1 MAVSL
6 AQGLSRRPEGVD
18 AITDQEVQHEIERV
32 LREQLLFGSERE
44 LPIDSPLGELGLDS
58 LALLHLILAVEETFG
73 VHLPDNLLVRRDPLS
88 MRDLID
94 MVVATPRT
102 HPGSSVVA
110 PSDPKRLPPHLRM
123 ERLHRWL
130 AARGWLGERVRTVA
144 TLAWHA
150 KRFLFERSEHY
161 VMERRLDEGGEPT
174 IGPPPGVDLRSYTS
188 ADQDLMAGLWPDFEE
203 QGSRRELQ
211 RWLADGVIA
220 LVAVEG
226 SRVVALDVVS
236 TDGNRGEVE
245 LSAARHACWGVQ
257 LVEAPDV
264 RGRGIGLAL
273 LAYSLSVSR
282 ARGFRAQL
290 ATVESDNAPMIAA
303 CTQLLGFHA
312 IGVARRRRIFGV
324 TRWSWE
330 LEGLRRRGRLLSI

>member
-58 LALLHLILAVEETFG
+58 LALLHLILAVEEMFG
-73 VHLPDNLLVRRDPLS
+73 VHLPDDLLVRRDPLS

-102 HPGSSVVA
+102 RPGSSVVA
-110 PSDPKRLPPHLRM
+110 PSDSKRLPPHLRM

-203 QGSRRELQ
+203 RGSRREL
-211 RWLADGVIA
+211 AA
-220 LVAVEG
+220 PPSPG
-226 SRVVALDVVS
+226 SRACGHPTGRS
-236 TDGNRGEVE
+236 RRRCRPGPGCTPART
-245 LSAARHACWGVQ
+245 AA
-257 LVEAPDV
+257 
-264 RGRGIGLAL
+264 GRPWWTC
-273 LAYSLSVSR
+273 R
-282 ARGFRAQL
+282 ARR
-290 ATVESDNAPMIAA
+290 
-303 CTQLLGFHA
+303 C
-312 IGVARRRRIFGV
+312 
-324 TRWSWE
+324 
-330 LEGLRRRGRLLSI
+330 RRGSGPS